1 MHTRTATALVAAFTA
16 GMALVPVSA
25 KAVCQ
30 QEIYADRASFDGTT
44 TQVLGRVSSAVDV
57 NAFSYAYFA
66 TTTNASISN
75 LIFAAV
81 GNRNRLFIVGDTTTC
96 PTTGEF
102 RGMGNILEIFQQ
114 P

>member
-1 MHTRTATALVAAFTA
+1 MQIRAAIVAAFTA
-16 GMALVPVSA
+16 GMALVPMSA

-44 TQVLGRVSSAVDV
+44 TQVLGRISSAVDT

-66 TTTNASISN
+66 TTTTVTISN

-81 GNRNRLFIVGDTTTC
+81 ANHNRLFIVGDTATC

-102 RGMGNILEIFQQ
+102 RGMGNILDIFQQ